1 MENEDN
7 MVLCAANSYNEKYF
21 FNKYFDLIPEDMKEE
36 LHVICVLF
44 ASEVG
49 GIFMMYFEDDG
60 ELCLKSEHDE
70 DDLMYDE
77 VSAGLMISEIRR
89 TRAEMIEQLEQFYR
103 AFVLK
108 EDQDAFSD

>member
-7 MVLCAANSYNEKYF
+7 MVLCAANSYTEKYF
-21 FNKYFDLIPEDMKEE
+21 FNKHFDLIPEDMKEE

-89 TRAEMIEQLEQFYR
+89 TRAEMIDQLEQFYR